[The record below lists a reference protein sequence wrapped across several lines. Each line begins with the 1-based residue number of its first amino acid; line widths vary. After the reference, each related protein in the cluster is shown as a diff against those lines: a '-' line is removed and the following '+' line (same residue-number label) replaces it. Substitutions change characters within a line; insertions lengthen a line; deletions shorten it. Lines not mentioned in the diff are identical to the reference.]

1 MKRTVAAAVLFGV
14 GVGDNESGVILMRPA
29 TAAPAV
35 GRSLSDK
42 KTYSIVERL
51 APDVYYYE
59 TN

>member
-1 MKRTVAAAVLFGV
+1 MHSKTGV
-14 GVGDNESGVILMRPA
+14 PE
-29 TAAPAV
+29 V
-35 GRSLSDK
+35 GRSLSDN